1 MDASLRSFTHRVI
14 FKDTAFNLN
23 GINSMIDEKPL
34 ISESYM
40 ATMNDGDRN
49 RQIIEDIAQVLK
61 MEKVLWFQQ
70 SVKTMRYILK
80 LS

>member
-1 MDASLRSFTHRVI
+1 
-14 FKDTAFNLN
+14 
-23 GINSMIDEKPL
+23 MIDEKPL